1 MRIVKQKIDNV
12 LRKMCFGTTR
22 EHSEQMVERIY
33 QTNVIYDNC
42 VIDSKTVTEELIVS
56 ALMEIVYE
64 NYTK

>member
-1 MRIVKQKIDNV
+1 
-12 LRKMCFGTTR
+12 MCFGTTR
-22 EHSEQMVERIY
+22 EYSEQMVERIY

>member
-1 MRIVKQKIDNV
+1 MIIVKEQINNV
-12 LRKMCFGTTR
+12 LKKMCSGTIR
-22 EHSEQMVERIY
+22 QHSEQMVERIY